1 MHCLRMLCN
10 SGAKSSLSTANVR
23 GECPLVVAIA
33 SGNTK
38 LLCMIL
44 DEFDDPIDAACG
56 ICDEETGWTPLHVAA
71 VNDKV

>member
-1 MHCLRMLCN
+1 
-10 SGAKSSLSTANVR
+10 
-23 GECPLVVAIA
+23 
-33 SGNTK
+33 
-38 LLCMIL
+38 MIL